1 MTAKDLAPFNDIEA
15 DVYTWLPAVQV
26 HIPGCGVTPFNVM
39 SLSFDWW
46 RVYRGH
52 AVAAVEAEQKLAA
65 KNAQRNR
72 GR

>member
-1 MTAKDLAPFNDIEA
+1 MEDLSPFDDIQG
-15 DVYTWLPAVQV
+15 DVYTWLPAIQV

-52 AVAAVEAEQKLAA
+52 AVAAVEAERKLAE
-65 KNAQRNR
+65 KNR
-72 GR
+72 GRRG